1 MILLPPGRRRQ
12 DLCLRS
18 LYKHTVSVVRLVD
31 NFTPADMSEDVKD
44 NNEDSNNIEHIAIID
59 PVSDELDVTVQC
71 DRLATETAE
80 SLNKIIEASSN
91 GDDALIV
98 EKFVK
103 LFREKIRSK
112 LEDNHESNPNHLPH
126 TEGNGSCI
134 YSDYSDTEPEQVKTA
149 STKLRPFFRRFSF
162 KGIKKARALS
172 FFHKQ
177 ESDEAELSTPV
188 HTSSAPKPF
197 PRVTEKKSKLSKII
211 VECQKE
217 GLVNLIA
224 DVAMDGSSKWEKSK
238 MVLVK
243 ATGGFMLEFYCPPKM
258 SRPKTGVF
266 CFLLSEARETTALEM
281 PDKENTF
288 VLKTEN
294 HQEYIVEAPDSYE
307 MRNWLTA
314 IQCCMRQ
321 KDLQSISMSSKLFY
335 TGGIP
340 ESQSMHNFTSG
351 SRLDF
356 PSSVPSANQV
366 SLSDLPPR
374 IAGAMQSG
382 GGENDA
388 DIFPRLSDYPWF
400 HGMLSRGDAAAMVL
414 HQSITGHGVFL
425 VRQSETRR
433 GEYVLTFNFQGRAKH
448 IRMAINPDG
457 QCRVQNMWFNS
468 IFDMLEHFRVHSIP
482 LESGASSDCTLTE
495 YAVRTDS
502 IPANSQ
508 HNFSQNSN
516 NTSDRS
522 VTRLPEPNE
531 VLEVSSNKKSTI

>member
-1 MILLPPGRRRQ
+1 
-12 DLCLRS
+12 
-18 LYKHTVSVVRLVD
+18 
-31 NFTPADMSEDVKD
+31 MSEDGGAEAEQVAP
-44 NNEDSNNIEHIAIID
+44 EDAG
-59 PVSDELDVTVQC
+59 VVQQC
-71 DRLATETAE
+71 DTLAEVTAASLVHTLAQHTTSQLSLGQVIERFRIRLDSHIRTQLEQQGLSDWATPLVT
-80 SLNKIIEASSN
+80 EAAPHPPARN
-91 GDDALIV
+91 GNCN
-98 EKFVK
+98 F
-103 LFREKIRSK
+103 
-112 LEDNHESNPNHLPH
+112 
-126 TEGNGSCI
+126 
-134 YSDYSDTEPEQVKTA
+134 SDYSDTEPESPNAASVKP
-149 STKLRPFFRRFSF
+149 KPFFRRFSF
-162 KGIKKARALS
+162 KGIKKARALH

-177 ESDEAELSTPV
+177 ESDEAELSSTVPPTPV
-188 HTSSAPKPF
+188 QRPS
-197 PRVTEKKSKLSKII
+197 EKKNKFSKIV

-258 SRPKTGVF
+258 SRPKAGVF

-294 HQEYIVEAPDSYE
+294 HQEYIVEAADSME
-307 MRNWLTA
+307 MRSWLAA
-314 IQCCMRQ
+314 IHCCMRQ
-321 KDLQSISMSSKLFY
+321 GGSGGNLASLSTNKLFPAVA
-335 TGGIP
+335 GPGCLP
-340 ESQSMHNFTSG
+340 ESQSMQHFHN

-356 PSSVPSANQV
+356 PPAASPPQPL
-366 SLSDLPPR
+366 SLADLPPR
-374 IAGAMQSG
+374 LAGA
-382 GGENDA
+382 DP
-388 DIFPRLSDYPWF
+388 DTFPRLADYPWF
-400 HGMLSRGDAAAMVL
+400 HGLLSRSDAAAMVL
-414 HQSITGHGVFL
+414 HQSVTGHGVFL

-457 QCRVQNMWFNS
+457 QCRVQHMWFSS

-508 HNFSQNSN
+508 HTSSQTNAN
-516 NTSDRS
+516 SDRS
-522 VTRLPEPNE
+522 VARLPEPNE
-531 VLEVSSNKKSTI
+531 VLEVVICQEVEYHTLQFDMLRY